1 MDSFTDFMT
10 AALPWI
16 AMGLF
21 LVVFFARAA
30 HSKKGKKKTMAPR
43 GYRWGC
49 ASALPWERRYI
60 SISVSA

>member
-21 LVVFFARAA
+21 LVVFFARVA

-43 GYRWGC
+43 G
-49 ASALPWERRYI
+49 
-60 SISVSA
+60 